1 MREGTASLP
10 LQPGLQ
16 ANLLSWLLLLPL
28 LLLGLLSPGMAAT
41 PVLDIAVNPPR
52 LALQNFMSVREDAS
66 ASLSREQI
74 LAGGE
79 ALFTPMTKDSSLL
92 QPGYSSSAFWLCL
105 RLSNS
110 GEVPLHRVLT
120 VNSARAETVNFHLRQ
135 GQQWRQSS
143 AGMDQAFE
151 RRELPHRLSALEL
164 ELAPHSE
171 ALLLI
176 RVAGRP
182 SISLGM
188 QLWSPAELSRFDRRH
203 DGMAGALAGTHG
215 LMALIALLLF
225 FALRRPTYL
234 LICAFLLTYLFYEAS
249 VKGYAF
255 MLLWPSALDWAPRAI
270 GIFGNLMILLLGL
283 SHCSL
288 LNVQQRQR
296 RLYQLGLLL
305 MVVDV
310 GLLANAVFGDYR
322 QGALLM
328 MLMNLFMFIFSAV
341 LAARAMRYSPRLAWP
356 LLASVILQGLGW
368 SARQSARL
376 GLSPD
381 NAWSEYGLPLL
392 GLLSCLLILCV
403 AIAQLLQIEREKRT
417 AQEHLLAERHA
428 QQERL
433 EAAVARR
440 TAELALASANANASN
455 AAKSRLLSYIGHDLR
470 APLASVL
477 HLTRSLSGA
486 SPAQVERGRI
496 GLERSCLMLLD
507 MIDELQ
513 AFARNA
519 PGQDP
524 APADPAAGTG
534 VQARHAPEPL
544 QGACYLHGLLHDL
557 AAQGELLARV
567 GGNQF
572 SLICAE
578 GLPAVVVLD
587 AKLLRQVLLNL
598 LSNAAKFTENGKV
611 EFKACLYKGRL
622 RFEISDNG
630 PGIAEQ
636 DLSLLFKPFE
646 RAPGTSHRPGMG
658 LGLSIAAQAARAL
671 GGKIE
676 VTSALGQGS
685 RFSFELGLQIGQENE
700 VLMPAAQSL
709 PKHCLDLGQ
718 GRSALVLEPCLAMQD
733 RHAERLLEA
742 GFDVWRATTLAD
754 GLKVL
759 RTQALDLLVSETQ
772 LPDGL
777 LHSAWPGW
785 QALQPQLRLLLCCA
799 SPPKAE
805 AWSDQAIVLK
815 PARDE
820 EWWPALHALLQPPG
834 LNGETHPS
842 LSSESAR

>member
-1 MREGTASLP
+1 MVRPFFAGWAARLSMSLAMP
-10 LQPGLQ
+10 LG
-16 ANLLSWLLLLPL
+16 LLLLSL
-28 LLLGLLSPGMAAT
+28 LTPVWAAT
-41 PVLDIAVNPPR
+41 PVLD
-52 LALQNFMSVREDAS
+52 LATAPARQSLQDFLSVREDPS
-66 ASLSREQI
+66 ASLSREEVW
-74 LAGGE
+74 AGGE
-79 ALFTPMTKDSSLL
+79 ALFSPMADDSTLL
-92 QPGYSSSAFWLCL
+92 QPGYSASAFWLCL
-105 RLSNS
+105 RLRNS
-110 GEVPLHRVLT
+110 GAEPVYRILT
-120 VNSARAETVNFHLRQ
+120 LDSARAETVDFHLRR
-135 GQQWRQSS
+135 GGQWRQTS
-143 AGMDQAFE
+143 AGMDQPFA

-164 ELAPHSE
+164 ELAPKSE

-182 SISLGM
+182 SISLGL
-188 QLWSPAELSRFDRRH
+188 QLWSAGELTRFDRQH
-203 DGMAGALAGTHG
+203 DGLAGAIAGAHG
-215 LMALIALLLF
+215 LMALIALILF
-225 FALRRPTYL
+225 LFLRRPTYL
-234 LICAFLLTYLFYEAS
+234 LISAFLLSYLFYEAS

-270 GIFGNLMILLLGL
+270 GVFGNLMILLLGL

-288 LNVQQRQR
+288 LEVQKHQA
-296 RLYQLGLLL
+296 RLYRLGLA
-305 MVVDV
+305 VVACDLIV
-310 GLLANAVFGDYR
+310 LTYGALGDYR

-328 MLMNLFMFIFSAV
+328 MVMNLLMFLLSA
-341 LAARAMRYSPRLAWP
+341 LFAARASRHNPQLAWP

-368 SARQSARL
+368 GARQSARL

-403 AIAQLLQIEREKRT
+403 AIAQLLQIEREKRA

-433 EAAVARR
+433 EVAVARR

-477 HLTRSLSGA
+477 HLIRSLSGA
-486 SPAQVERGRI
+486 SPEQVERGRV

-519 PGQDP
+519 PGQESQPP
-524 APADPAAGTG
+524 ASADPAAP
-534 VQARHAPEPL
+534 ARAAPEPL

-557 AAQGELLARV
+557 AVQGELLARV

-572 SLICAE
+572 SLAC
-578 GLPAVVVLD
+578 GHDLPAIVVLD

-598 LSNAAKFTENGKV
+598 LSNAAKFTENGEV
-611 EFKACLYKGRL
+611 RFGARLNGQRL
-622 RFEISDNG
+622 RFEISDTG

-671 GGKIE
+671 AGEIQVASQAGK
-676 VTSALGQGS
+676 GS
-685 RFSFELGLQIGQENE
+685 CFSFEMDLQIGREQD
-700 VLMPAAQSL
+700 VLMPTAQSL
-709 PKHCLDLGQ
+709 PKHCLALGQ
-718 GRSALVLEPCLAMQD
+718 GHGVLVLEPCLAMQD

-742 GFDVWRATTLAD
+742 GFDVWRAATLAE
-754 GLKVL
+754 GLALL
-759 RTQALDLLVSETQ
+759 RTQAPDLLVSESR
-772 LPDGL
+772 LPDGML
-777 LHSAWPGW
+777 QAAWPEW
-785 QALQPQLRLLLCCA
+785 QRHRPQLRLLLCCA
-799 SPPKAE
+799 LPPV
-805 AWSDQAIVLK
+805 AWPDQAFVLK

-820 EWWPALHALLQPPG
+820 EWWPALQALLQP
-834 LNGETHPS
+834 LELSEERRPS
-842 LSSESAR
+842 PSSESAH

>member
-1 MREGTASLP
+1 MTKRAQTRWARLLNCGLFLP
-10 LQPGLQ
+10 
-16 ANLLSWLLLLPL
+16 SLLLL
-28 LLLGLLSPGMAAT
+28 LSLFTPAWAAT
-41 PVLDIAVNPPR
+41 PVLDLASSPPR
-52 LALQNFMSVREDAS
+52 LSLQSYLSVREDAS

-79 ALFTPMTKDSSLL
+79 ALFTPMAEDNALL
-92 QPGYSSSAFWLCL
+92 QPGYSASAFWLCL
-105 RLSNS
+105 RLRNS
-110 GEVPLHRVLT
+110 GAEPIYRIVT
-120 VNSARAETVNFHLRQ
+120 VDSARAETVDFHLRQ
-135 GQQWRQSS
+135 SGQWRQSS
-143 AGMDQAFE
+143 AGMDQPFA

-164 ELAPHSE
+164 ELAPYGE
-171 ALLLI
+171 ALLLV

-182 SISLGM
+182 SISLGL
-188 QLWSPAELSRFDRRH
+188 QLWSAGELTRFDRQH
-203 DGMAGALAGTHG
+203 DGLAGAVAGAHG
-215 LMALIALLLF
+215 LMALIALILF
-225 FALRRPTYL
+225 VALRRPTYL
-234 LICAFLLTYLFYEAS
+234 LISAFLLSYLFYEAS

-255 MLLWPSALDWAPRAI
+255 MLLWPCALDWAPRAI

-288 LNVQQRQR
+288 LEVQKRQP
-296 RLYQLGLLL
+296 RLYRLGLA
-305 MVVDV
+305 VVACD
-310 GLLANAVFGDYR
+310 LAIVAYGILGDYR

-328 MLMNLFMFIFSAV
+328 MGMNLLMFLLSAIF
-341 LAARAMRYSPRLAWP
+341 AARATCQNPHLAWP

-368 SARQSARL
+368 AARQSARL

-403 AIAQLLQIEREKRT
+403 AIAQLLQIEREKRA

-519 PGQDP
+519 PGQDASP
-524 APADPAAGTG
+524 QDPLGT
-534 VQARHAPEPL
+534 AMHIRPAPEPL
-544 QGACYLHGLLHDL
+544 QGACYLHGLMHDL

-572 SLICAE
+572 SLVCAKD
-578 GLPAVVVLD
+578 LPAVVVLD

-598 LSNAAKFTENGKV
+598 LSNAAKFTDNGKV
-611 EFKACLYKGRL
+611 EFNACLHKGRL

-671 GGKIE
+671 GGSIE
-676 VTSALGQGS
+676 VASTPGQGS
-685 RFSFELGLQIGQENE
+685 RFNFELDLQLGQEQD
-700 VLMPAAQSL
+700 VLMPAGQSL

-742 GFDVWRATTLAD
+742 GFDVWRATTLAE
-754 GLKVL
+754 GQHVVH
-759 RTQALDLLVSETQ
+759 TQTLDLIVSESQ
-772 LPDGL
+772 LSDGQ
-777 LHSAWPGW
+777 LHKAWPGW
-785 QALQPQLRLLLCCA
+785 QALRPQLRLLLCCA
-799 SPPKAE
+799 LPLSAE
-805 AWSDQAIVLK
+805 AWSGQAFVLK
-815 PARDE
+815 PARDDE
-820 EWWPALHALLQPPG
+820 EWWPVLQALLQPPE
-834 LNGETHPS
+834 LSGETRPS
-842 LSSESAR
+842 SSSESER